1 MRHSLKI
8 SEPVADDILQWL
20 SANMVVS
27 SFAIGILGP
36 NPEVF
41 GTGFADGFLCILFF
55 NIIGIIPV
63 SFFSALGPKFG
74 LRQVCNTNDMV
85 VFTFND

>member
-1 MRHSLKI
+1 
-8 SEPVADDILQWL
+8 
-20 SANMVVS
+20 MVVS
-27 SFAIGILGP
+27 SFAIGMLGP
-36 NPEVF
+36 ETF

-74 LRQVCNTNDMV
+74 LRQVCNTRYDGLYAQLLISI
-85 VFTFND
+85 

>member
-1 MRHSLKI
+1 M
-8 SEPVADDILQWL
+8 SEPLADNTLQWL

-36 NPEVF
+36 SLFE
-41 GTGFADGFLCILFF
+41 TGFADGILCILFF

-63 SFFSALGPKFG
+63 SFFSALGPQFG
-74 LRQVCNTNDMV
+74 LRQVCNTCDAGGCAQWLISI
-85 VFTFND
+85 

>member
-1 MRHSLKI
+1 M
-8 SEPVADDILQWL
+8 SEPLADDTFQWL

-36 NPEVF
+36 SLF
-41 GTGFADGFLCILFF
+41 YTGFADGILCILFF

-63 SFFSALGPKFG
+63 SFFSAMGPKFG
-74 LRQVCNTNDMV
+74 LRQVRST
-85 VFTFND
+85 